1 MKDKETNPKPPS
13 DGIPMEKTE
22 DDLTPEAKKTRAI
35 FDDEEKAGELFRED
49 QVLSPDDP
57 DLKVI
62 LTYVALPGAMGGVAR
77 VVRQLEDP
85 QTRPSVRISI
95 CPSPVFPVC
104 TLPCLIVSNL
114 FLGTISAMIGA
125 FVLAK
130 ILLNFQKS
138 KLTYFGLSLLFGI
151 FFPTVFVTAQR
162 ATLGGEVA
170 QTSEELN
177 NCQAAAEAT
186 EDNTV
191 KTNAI
196 TASQTIAS
204 TSDDPTVKTNA
215 INTSQNIASTSQD
228 AKVKT
233 NAINASQAIATTTND
248 PTVQQQA
255 IIASRTIAS
264 NASQTIEDTSAQS
277 EVQQQALNASS
288 NIART
293 SQDATVKRE
302 AITTSQNIART
313 SQDATVQQ
321 QAVASIRDLAL
332 ESENTNVRQAA
343 ISALEALRTSEQI
356 KPEVKTQI
364 TNIIGELQGQ

>member
-1 MKDKETNPKPPS
+1 MKNPRS
-13 DGIPMEKTE
+13 EAE
-22 DDLTPEAKKTRAI
+22 DDLTPKAQKTSSI
-35 FDDEEKAGELFRED
+35 FDEEEETGALFRED
-49 QVLSPDDP
+49 QVLSPEQP

-77 VVRQLEDP
+77 VIRQLEDP
-85 QTRPSVRISI
+85 QTRPPVRMSI
-95 CPSPVFPVC
+95 CPSPIFPVC
-104 TLPCLIVSNL
+104 RLPCLIVSNL
-114 FLGTISAMIGA
+114 FLGTVSAMIGA

-186 EDNTV
+186 EDDTV

-215 INTSQNIASTSQD
+215 ITTSQNIASTSRD
-228 AKVKT
+228 ATVKT
-233 NAINASQAIATTTND
+233 NAINASQTIATTTND

-288 NIART
+288 TIART

-313 SQDATVQQ
+313 SQDPKVQQ
-321 QAVASIRDLAL
+321 QAVESIRDLAL
-332 ESENTNVRQAA
+332 ESENTNVRQTA
-343 ISALEALRTSEQI
+343 ISALEALSSSEQI
-356 KPEVKTQI
+356 KPQVKTLI
-364 TNIIGELQGQ
+364 DTTIRELQEGE